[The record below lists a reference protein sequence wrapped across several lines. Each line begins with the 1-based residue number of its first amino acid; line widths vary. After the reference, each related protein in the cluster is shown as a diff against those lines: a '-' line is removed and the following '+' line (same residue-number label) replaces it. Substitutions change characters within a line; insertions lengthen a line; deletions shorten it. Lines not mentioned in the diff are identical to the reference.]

1 MPMNEENKISVVIN
15 TWNAEQHLRK
25 VLESVKG
32 FDEVLVCDM
41 ESTDSTLEI
50 AREYGCRIVTF
61 PKEGHTIVEPAR
73 EFAIHEAIHKW
84 VLVID
89 ADEVVTPQLKDYLYS
104 QISQSQGPTGIAI
117 PRKNYFMGQFLH
129 SAYPDYVLRFFQK
142 EKTHWPAVIHC
153 SPEVDGNVVRIP
165 AKHKELALEH
175 LANDSVSDILRKS
188 NTYSDYEL
196 PRRRHKNYGLW
207 ALFSRPTFRFVKSY
221 IIKKGFLDGKPGL
234 IHALL
239 DGYYQFIIVSKLME
253 ERKPL
258 KRTEYIILK
267 T

>member
-1 MPMNEENKISVVIN
+1 MRKFCTFVPMNEENKISVVIN

-117 PRKNYFMGQFLH
+117 PRKNYFMG
-129 SAYPDYVLRFFQK
+129 RFM
-142 EKTHWPAVIHC
+142 H
-153 SPEVDGNVVRIP
+153 
-165 AKHKELALEH
+165 
-175 LANDSVSDILRKS
+175 
-188 NTYSDYEL
+188 
-196 PRRRHKNYGLW
+196 
-207 ALFSRPTFRFVKSY
+207 
-221 IIKKGFLDGKPGL
+221 
-234 IHALL
+234 
-239 DGYYQFIIVSKLME
+239 
-253 ERKPL
+253 
-258 KRTEYIILK
+258 
-267 T
+267 

>member
-1 MPMNEENKISVVIN
+1 MTNSNKITVVIN
-15 TWNAEQHLRK
+15 TYNAAKHLEA
-25 VLESVKG
+25 VLRAVHD

-253 ERKPL
+253 ERK
-258 KRTEYIILK
+258 K
-267 T
+267 

>member
-1 MPMNEENKISVVIN
+1 MNEENKISVVIN

-41 ESTDSTLEI
+41 ESTDSTLDI
-50 AREYGCRIVTF
+50 AREYGCRVVTF

-73 EFAIHEAIHKW
+73 EFAIHEASHQW

-89 ADEVVTPQLKDYLYS
+89 ADEVVTPQLK
-104 QISQSQGPTGIAI
+104 A
-117 PRKNYFMGQFLH
+117 YFMGQFLH

-153 SPEVDGNVVRIP
+153 SPEIDGSVVRIP
-165 AKHKELALEH
+165 AKRKELALEH
-175 LANDSVSDILRKS
+175 LANDSVSDIIRKS

-253 ERKPL
+253 ERK
-258 KRTEYIILK
+258 R
-267 T
+267 

>member
-1 MPMNEENKISVVIN
+1 MTNDNKITVVIN
-15 TWNAEQHLRK
+15 TYNAARYLER
-25 VLESVKG
+25 VLQAVHD

-89 ADEVVTPQLKDYLYS
+89 ADEVVTPQLKVFLYS

-253 ERKPL
+253 ERK
-258 KRTEYIILK
+258 K
-267 T
+267 

>member
-1 MPMNEENKISVVIN
+1 
-15 TWNAEQHLRK
+15 
-25 VLESVKG
+25 
-32 FDEVLVCDM
+32 
-41 ESTDSTLEI
+41 
-50 AREYGCRIVTF
+50 
-61 PKEGHTIVEPAR
+61 
-73 EFAIHEAIHKW
+73 

-104 QISQSQGPTGIAI
+104 QIAQPQCPTGIAI
-117 PRKNYFMGQFLH
+117 PRKNYFMGHFLH

-153 SPEVDGNVVRIP
+153 SPEVDGPVVRIP
-165 AKHKELALEH
+165 AKQKELALEH

-253 ERKPL
+253 ERKYRE
-258 KRTEYIILK
+258 KEE
-267 T
+267 